1 MQGIVHA
8 LSAGK
13 SVDEI
18 GGYRRSRPPL
28 KVLLHVRSG
37 AVFREESAHAE

>member
-8 LSAGK
+8 LSAGQG
-13 SVDEI
+13 VDEI
-18 GGYRRSRPPL
+18 GGYRRSRPSL